1 MNIDVKKYKLSI
13 KNYVPIDSKKS
24 QIVIG
29 NTLNDNMRHYIGW
42 TTKLNG
48 NYKKTAA
55 FTISRDGE
63 IYQHFNP
70 KYFSKFFG
78 ENNNLNTKSIVIL
91 LENYG
96 YLFKHYEKNVFI
108 TWNGDIYKEQDLVV
122 EKRWRGQ
129 QFWAE
134 YTDQQLESL
143 VELVRSLCERFNIPS
158 LTIGHN
164 TKVSQLE
171 GFKGVLYKSNLE
183 SYYSD
188 PNPNLDY
195 EMIKTKI
202 EEYERED

>member
-13 KNYVPIDSKKS
+13 KNYVPIDTEKN

-55 FTISRDGE
+55 FTISRDGQ

-70 KYFSKFFG
+70 KYFSKYFG

-96 YLFKHYEKNVFI
+96 YLFKHHEKNVFI

-129 QFWAE
+129 QFWAG
-134 YTDQQLESL
+134 YTNEQLKSL
-143 VELVRSLCERFNIPS
+143 VELVRFLCERFNIPYS
-158 LTIGHN
+158 TIGHN

-195 EMIKTKI
+195 ETIKTKI